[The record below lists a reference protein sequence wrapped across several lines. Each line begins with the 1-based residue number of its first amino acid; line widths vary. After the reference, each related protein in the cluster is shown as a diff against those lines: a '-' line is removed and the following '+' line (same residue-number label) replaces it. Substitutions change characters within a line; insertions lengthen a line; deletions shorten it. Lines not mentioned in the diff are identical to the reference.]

1 MADRTGRA
9 GAAAGWW
16 RARGWAPL
24 LGIATGLLG
33 MGAADPSASPE
44 VLDEPAVAAT
54 PAPEAPAPLGAR
66 IDTVLAERR
75 VGDLRLGEYLA
86 GLDTDGCLGE
96 VAVPLVDGLADLAD
110 AHRTEVGRRAEVEVW
125 RIWEPRLRRMSED
138 GRRLVTHWITSPEV
152 ARRRFLCEDGLPPTW
167 ISLAPDRF
175 VIEAVLWF
183 EGAVAAREESL
194 RKGITAERD
203 RVVVEL
209 MQVQDDLVNRFQ
221 ATYRD
226 DAVAALAQARME
238 DRLDLMWE
246 ALIEPWH
253 TGFHVKARPEEQS
266 PLRGPKAPPLAIGPL
281 GGDIP
286 DPDDVAASLRILAS
300 WRRERRVYEEQLA
313 DRRAHVDQIAS
324 AARAE
329 EDPEVLARLAMRAR
343 RVEHQL
349 AATIEQIGWF
359 QDRVR
364 ADAGGG
370 HRNRVV
376 ERLLSGGGRK
386 RTVKKL
392 DQRVAELQR
401 ERGRA
406 EAVVADA
413 VARGAVLPGS
423 GGAGGGAEGGAGGPL
438 AAAGEGSGGPGPGN
452 WTAGLPGTVAV
463 ADSAGTE
470 GGESGAPPLAGAGV
484 VKRIYEGPLSSP
496 SSAWSPDLVQA
507 LRTRHPELDDTDARI
522 LLGLILAAYRE
533 LVDVPGT
540 EKVVWENLGTAEGLG
555 LRGQEATLSDLW
567 KPGRPASEQP
577 EVTFVLQLRF

>member
-1 MADRTGRA
+1 MADDTRRSGA
-9 GAAAGWW
+9 GAGWR
-16 RARGWAPL
+16 RARGWAPW
-24 LGIATGLLG
+24 LGIAVGLLG

-44 VLDEPAVAAT
+44 IPDEPAVAA
-54 PAPEAPAPLGAR
+54 APEPEQPAPLGAR
-66 IDTVLAERR
+66 IDAVLAERR

-96 VAVPLVDGLADLAD
+96 VAIPLVDGLADLAD
-110 AHRTEVGRRAEVEVW
+110 AHRTEVGRRAEVDVW

-167 ISLAPDRF
+167 ISLPPDRF

-194 RKGITAERD
+194 RKGITAERE

-221 ATYRD
+221 ATYREG
-226 DAVAALAQARME
+226 AVAAAARARME

-253 TGFHVKARPEEQS
+253 TGFHTKARPEEQS
-266 PLRGPKAPPLAIGPL
+266 PPRGPKAPPLAIGPL

-286 DPDDVAASLRILAS
+286 DPEDIAASRRVLAS
-300 WRRERRVYEEQLA
+300 WRRERLVYDEQLA
-313 DRRAHVDQIAS
+313 DRRAHLDQVAS

-329 EDPEVLARLAMRAR
+329 EDPALLARLAMRAK
-343 RVEHQL
+343 RVDHQL

-392 DQRVAELQR
+392 EQRVAELQR

-406 EAVVADA
+406 EALVADA
-413 VARGAVLPGS
+413 VARGAVLPG
-423 GGAGGGAEGGAGGPL
+423 AGTGVGAEGGIGGPL
-438 AAAGEGSGGPGPGN
+438 AAAGEGSVGPGPGN

-463 ADSAGTE
+463 ADGTGAE
-470 GGESGAPPLAGAGV
+470 GGEAGGAHLAGAGV